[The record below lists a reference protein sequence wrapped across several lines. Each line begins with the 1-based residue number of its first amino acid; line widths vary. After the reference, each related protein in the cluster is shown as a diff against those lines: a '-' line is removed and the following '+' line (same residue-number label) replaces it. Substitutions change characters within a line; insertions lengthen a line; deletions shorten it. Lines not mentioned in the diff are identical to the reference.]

1 MAEHVELLYRVA
13 FVVSNLASC
22 LQHQHELGNEKY
34 IHAWS
39 CSMVIT
45 VSGSQARPCI
55 KASTTAGVGSIC
67 GTPCLASIQM
77 RHCGVEAGLLT
88 CDPSSPLRTF
98 KVTLS
103 PTLKSSSAIARSAAL
118 VTLRALIPVITSPAV
133 HISLCH
139 CTSAR
144 AHNMIQHKGH
154 MCWQKLGEVV
164 AYVQTCKLSALPCH
178 LLGQHSSKQNCCPAN
193 IPAACLKK
201 SFGLVDVQGTPGNAL
216 CEKPAF

>member
-1 MAEHVELLYRVA
+1 MAEHFELLYRVA

-22 LQHQHELGNEKY
+22 LHHQHELGNEKY

-39 CSMVIT
+39 CSMVTT

-55 KASTTAGVGSIC
+55 KASIIAGIGSMC
-67 GTPCLASIQM
+67 GIPCLATCCLASTQM
-77 RHCGVEAGLLT
+77 RQHDVEAGLLT
-88 CDPSSPLRTF
+88 CEPSSPLRTF

-133 HISLCH
+133 HISVCH

-144 AHNMIQHKGH
+144 AQNMIQHKGH

-164 AYVQTCKLSALPCH
+164 AYV
-178 LLGQHSSKQNCCPAN
+178 
-193 IPAACLKK
+193 
-201 SFGLVDVQGTPGNAL
+201 
-216 CEKPAF
+216 